1 MLLAA
6 LRPYDRWYIYT
17 EWERQEERFV
27 WFYTKSYPNL
37 GSTVSQRGKS
47 YHPVIREIT
56 NGQLSFE
63 ESGKR
68 LTRKI
73 LSILKELAID
83 EANSL
88 RSYTRVA

>member
-1 MLLAA
+1 M
-6 LRPYDRWYIYT
+6 WYYIKLYL
-17 EWERQEERFV
+17 
-27 WFYTKSYPNL
+27 NL
-37 GSTVSQRGKS
+37 GSIVSQRDKS

-56 NGQLSFE
+56 NRQLSFE

-83 EANSL
+83 KTNFL
-88 RSYTRVA
+88 RSYL